1 MTQNGRLLNYLET
14 HSNGI
19 TQLESFNTL
28 GIARLSERIREL
40 EALGYRI
47 SHTPEVTSTGARVIR
62 YRLLKAGEAKVT
74 HYKSMVIVENPPLSQ
89 SAPILNSDPDSVT
102 KWQGTPIIDAA
113 PSATDAVMVT
123 RYYVKDGREV
133 SYQYLVSGYANGKV
147 AR

>member
-1 MTQNGRLLNYLET
+1 MSTQNARLLVW
-14 HSNGI
+14 
-19 TQLESFNTL
+19 LESHDGVTTAEATA
-28 GIARLSERIREL
+28 GMKCYRLSERIREL

-113 PSATDAVMVT
+113 PSATDA
-123 RYYVKDGREV
+123 G
-133 SYQYLVSGYANGKV
+133 NP
-147 AR
+147 ARRPAMMA